1 MNMENRRYPIA
12 QTLIGLVF
20 MVAIIWVV
28 FFLFKSIFNVLAW
41 AAPFLFIAALI
52 INYRLVVSY
61 GRMVIGLLKSN
72 PLMGIVAVLLT
83 LFAFPI
89 VAALLFALALMNKK
103 ADNFIKK
110 EREIKEGIPTDYTE
124 ISSAPRSEYDE
135 LFRKK

>member
-1 MNMENRRYPIA
+1 MNMENRSYPIA
-12 QTLIGLVF
+12 KTLIGLVF

-28 FFLFKSIFNVLAW
+28 FFLFKSIFNILAW

-52 INYRLVVSY
+52 INFRLVVGY
-61 GRMVIGLLKSN
+61 GKMVVGLLKNN
-72 PLMGIVAVLLT
+72 PLMGVVAVLLT

-89 VAALLFALALMNKK
+89 VAALLFALAMMNKR

-110 EREIKEGIPTDYTE
+110 ERQKTEGIPTEYTE
-124 ISSAPRSEYDE
+124 ISSAPKSEYDE